1 MKTGM
6 PLFTWHSGLFCQSSL
21 FISVYFMCNMRAAN
35 AVGRRVSY
43 FMVFKYAAFRLVKG
57 NLLPCGLPPLAA
69 QNMTFCRMI
78 VNLLIVCKLLR
89 CQKSRVAC
97 FLYVNRLTP
106 VTVFHISGCG
116 ALMPVAGVLAT
127 VWRYVSYS

>member
-6 PLFTWHSGLFCQSSL
+6 PLFTWHSGFFCQSSL

-35 AVGRRVSY
+35 AVGRRVSC
-43 FMVFKYAAFRLVKG
+43 FTVFKYAAFRLVKG
-57 NLLPCGLPPLAA
+57 NLLPCGLPPFAT
-69 QNMTFCRMI
+69 QNTAFCRMI

-97 FLYVNRLTP
+97 FLYCNRLTP
-106 VTVFHISGCG
+106 VTVLFMPGCG
-116 ALMPVAGVLAT
+116 AFKPVAGVLAT